1 MSDAHFIE
9 TIIGVGIL
17 LFAAKLMA
25 ELFLRLK
32 LPIVLGELIAG
43 MVVGPFALGGLE
55 IIDGKQ
61 LLQIND
67 EIRVLGEM
75 GAIVILFMAGLEMTP
90 KEFLKGGKA
99 AFVVGTLGVVIPFFA
114 GLAVFQLFGFDVLQ
128 SMLIATALT
137 ATSIAISI
145 QVLNEFG
152 KIKTPEARLIIGA
165 AIVDDILAIA
175 VLSVVTSMA
184 GSEGGVDDIDITEI
198 TITILKVLGFFAIML
213 VVAVVVIPKI
223 ITPRLWKAK
232 GSVEGIAT
240 AAFFGAAALA
250 GSIGLSPIVGAFA
263 VGMALSTTK
272 VFEKI
277 ENYIGKIGLIFAPLF
292 FAIMLIVAVVVIPKV
307 ITPRIWK
314 AKGSVEGIAT
324 AAFFGAAALAGSIGL
339 SPIVGAFA
347 VGMALSTTKV
357 FDKIEN
363 YVGKI
368 GLIFAPLFFAI
379 IGAQVDLRAVDL
391 NILALSAV
399 IVIIAVTTKL
409 FGCGLPAM
417 YFLKSKQKGLRV
429 GIGMISRGEVG
440 LIVAGVG
447 ITAGILTS
455 EVYSTIIIMV
465 VVTTIITPI
474 WLKIEYRK
482 EQKND
487 KNESNKTVKQKSE

>member
-1 MSDAHFIE
+1 MAAEAHLIE

-32 LPIVLGELIAG
+32 LPIVLGELLAG
-43 MVVGPFALGGLE
+43 MIVGPFALGQFFV
-55 IIDGKQ
+55 IDGKQ
-61 LLQIND
+61 LLQINS
-67 EIRVLGEM
+67 EIKILGEM

-90 KEFLKGGKA
+90 KEFLRGGKA
-99 AFVVGTLGVVIPFFA
+99 SFTVGTLGVVVPFFA
-114 GLAVFQLFGFDVLQ
+114 GFAVFGVFGFEALE

-165 AIVDDILAIA
+165 AVVDDILAIA
-175 VLSVVTSMA
+175 VLSVVISITGSDA
-184 GSEGGVDDIDITEI
+184 GIDSIEI
-198 TITILKVLGFFAIML
+198 TDVMITILQVLGFFAIML
-213 VVAVVVIPKI
+213 IVAVIVIPRV

-272 VFEKI
+272 VFEKV
-277 ENYIGKIGLIFAPLF
+277 ENFI
-292 FAIMLIVAVVVIPKV
+292 
-307 ITPRIWK
+307 
-314 AKGSVEGIAT
+314 
-324 AAFFGAAALAGSIGL
+324 
-339 SPIVGAFA
+339 
-347 VGMALSTTKV
+347 
-357 FDKIEN
+357 
-363 YVGKI
+363 GKI

-379 IGAQVDLRAVDL
+379 IGAQVDLRAVDI
-391 NILALSAV
+391 NILMLSGAV
-399 IVIIAVTTKL
+399 IAVAVATKL

-417 YFLKSKQKGLRV
+417 FFLKSKAQGLRV

-447 ITAGILTS
+447 VTAGVLTS
-455 EVYSTIIIMV
+455 EVYSTIVIMV
-465 VVTTIITPI
+465 AVTTIITPI
-474 WLKIEYRK
+474 WLKMEYRK
-482 EQKND
+482 EQKKGD
-487 KNESNKTVKQKSE
+487 DPPSEEIEQKPE

>member
-1 MSDAHFIE
+1 MSEAHFIE

-43 MVVGPFALGGLE
+43 MIVGPFALGGLQ

-67 EIRVLGEM
+67 EIKILGEM

-99 AFVVGTLGVVIPFFA
+99 AFVVGTLGVVIPFFV
-114 GLAVFQLFGFDVLQ
+114 GLAVFQLFGFDALQ

-145 QVLNEFG
+145 QVLSEFG
-152 KIKTPEARLIIGA
+152 KLKTPEARLIIGA

-175 VLSVVTSMA
+175 VLSVVTSIA
-184 GSEGGVDDIDITEI
+184 GSDGGVDNIDITEV
-198 TITILKVLGFFAIML
+198 TITILQVLG
-213 VVAVVVIPKI
+213 
-223 ITPRLWKAK
+223 
-232 GSVEGIAT
+232 
-240 AAFFGAAALA
+240 
-250 GSIGLSPIVGAFA
+250 
-263 VGMALSTTK
+263 
-272 VFEKI
+272 
-277 ENYIGKIGLIFAPLF
+277 F

-357 FDKIEN
+357 FEKVEN

-391 NILALSAV
+391 NILILSAV
-399 IVIIAVTTKL
+399 IVIVAVTTKL

-417 YFLKSKQKGLRV
+417 YFLKSKQKGMLV

-465 VVTTIITPI
+465 LVTTIITPI

-487 KNESNKTVKQKSE
+487 NNESNKTVEQKSE

>member
-1 MSDAHFIE
+1 MSEVEFIE

-32 LPIVLGELIAG
+32 LPIVLGELLAG
-43 MVVGPFALGGLE
+43 MIVGPFALGGF
-55 IIDGKQ
+55 IVVDGSQ
-61 LLQIND
+61 LLVIND
-67 EIRVLGEM
+67 EIKILGEM

-99 AFVVGTLGVVIPFFA
+99 SFTVGTLGVVIPFFA
-114 GLAVFQLFGFDVLQ
+114 GLAVFQMFGFDALQ

-145 QVLNEFG
+145 QVLSEFG

-165 AIVDDILAIA
+165 AVVDDILAIA
-175 VLSVVTSMA
+175 VLSVVSSLA
-184 GSEGGVDDIDITEI
+184 ASGEGVENIDITQV
-198 TITILKVLGFFAIML
+198 TITILQVLGFFAIML
-213 VVAVVVIPKI
+213 IASVVIIPKI

-272 VFEKI
+272 VFEK
-277 ENYIGKIGLIFAPLF
+277 
-292 FAIMLIVAVVVIPKV
+292 V
-307 ITPRIWK
+307 
-314 AKGSVEGIAT
+314 
-324 AAFFGAAALAGSIGL
+324 
-339 SPIVGAFA
+339 
-347 VGMALSTTKV
+347 
-357 FDKIEN
+357 EN

-391 NILALSAV
+391 NILMLSG
-399 IVIIAVTTKL
+399 VIIVVAIVTKL

-417 YFLKSKQKGLRV
+417 FFLKSKAQGMRV
-429 GIGMISRGEVG
+429 GVGMISRGEVG

-447 ITAGILTS
+447 VTAGILTS
-455 EVYSTIIIMV
+455 EVYSTIVIMV
-465 VVTTIITPI
+465 AVTTIITPI
-474 WLKIEYRK
+474 WLKMEYRK
-482 EQKND
+482 EQKKGD
-487 KNESNKTVKQKSE
+487 SASEISTQQKPE

>member
-1 MSDAHFIE
+1 MAEVQFIE

-43 MVVGPFALGGLE
+43 MIVGPFALGG
-55 IIDGKQ
+55 IQIADGKQ
-61 LLQIND
+61 LLQINN
-67 EIRVLGEM
+67 EIRILGEM

-99 AFVVGTLGVVIPFFA
+99 AFTVGTLGVVVPFFV
-114 GLAVFQLFGFDVLQ
+114 GLTVFQLFGFDALQ

-145 QVLNEFG
+145 QVLSEFG

-175 VLSVVTSMA
+175 VLSVVTSIA
-184 GSEGGVDDIDITEI
+184 GSDGGIDNIDPTEVI
-198 TITILKVLGFFAIML
+198 ITILQVLGFFAIML
-213 VVAVVVIPKI
+213 IVAVVVIPKLI
-223 ITPRLWKAK
+223 SPRIWKAK

-277 ENYIGKIGLIFAPLF
+277 ENY
-292 FAIMLIVAVVVIPKV
+292 
-307 ITPRIWK
+307 
-314 AKGSVEGIAT
+314 
-324 AAFFGAAALAGSIGL
+324 
-339 SPIVGAFA
+339 
-347 VGMALSTTKV
+347 
-357 FDKIEN
+357 
-363 YVGKI
+363 VGKI

-391 NILALSAV
+391 NILMLSGAV
-399 IVIIAVTTKL
+399 ILVAVTTKL

-417 YFLKSKQKGLRV
+417 YFLKSKSAGMKV

-447 ITAGILTS
+447 VTAGILTS

-482 EQKND
+482 QQKGGNSAP
-487 KNESNKTVKQKSE
+487 ETKSEQTIE